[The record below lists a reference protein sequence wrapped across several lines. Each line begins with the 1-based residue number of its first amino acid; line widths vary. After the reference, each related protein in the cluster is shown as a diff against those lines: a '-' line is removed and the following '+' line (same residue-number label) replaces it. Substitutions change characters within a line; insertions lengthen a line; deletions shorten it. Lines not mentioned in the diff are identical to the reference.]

1 MLDREY
7 IGKKL
12 RLDLDSMAEEH
23 YIYTEFDIE
32 GAGHSITIKAEDK
45 EKFLDAYAAEW
56 RKKAEKNL
64 ETVNDEEYDD

>member
-1 MLDREY
+1 MLDRDY
-7 IGKKL
+7 TGAKL
-12 RLDLDSMAEEH
+12 KLDLDSMAKEE
-23 YIYTEFDIE
+23 YIYTEFDII

-64 ETVNDEEYDD
+64 EIVKDEEEE